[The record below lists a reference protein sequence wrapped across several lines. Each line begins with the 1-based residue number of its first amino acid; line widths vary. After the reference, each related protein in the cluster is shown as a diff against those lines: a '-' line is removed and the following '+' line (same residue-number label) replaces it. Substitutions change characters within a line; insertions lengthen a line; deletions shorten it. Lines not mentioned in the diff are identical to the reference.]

1 MGSGSSRQLAVRCND
16 AGDPKP
22 NGRSHADRRL
32 VDYSSSPNTD
42 DVNIGTWTVQTMKFG
57 RAKDGKLENINR
69 EMRRM
74 KLNILELYETRE
86 MKTISARI

>member
-32 VDYSSSPNTD
+32 VDYSSSPNTA
-42 DVNIGTWTVQTMKFG
+42 DVNIGKGSVQTMRYG
-57 RAKDGKLENINR
+57 RAKDGKLKNLKER
-69 EMRRM
+69 
-74 KLNILELYETRE
+74 
-86 MKTISARI
+86 